1 MKTFLFSIWWT
12 SDIIKMAEKL
22 YEKGITFFINNLN
35 SVNVLS
41 VKNVATNNHYG

>member
-1 MKTFLFSIWWT
+1 
-12 SDIIKMAEKL
+12 MAEKL

-41 VKNVATNNHYG
+41 VKNVATNNHYGWNQSKRTSK